1 MASSRGGSLALVW
14 LRSSL
19 RLGDNEALSA
29 AARSGAAHLVLY
41 HALDPA
47 DLRARGDLPP
57 ALALVSGL
65 PKLGPFQCA

>member
-1 MASSRGGSLALVW
+1 MALVW

-19 RLGDNEALSA
+19 RLFDNEALSA

-47 DLRARGDLPP
+47 DLQARGALPP
-57 ALALVSGL
+57 ALELVSAL
-65 PKLGPFQCA
+65 PKLGPYQCT